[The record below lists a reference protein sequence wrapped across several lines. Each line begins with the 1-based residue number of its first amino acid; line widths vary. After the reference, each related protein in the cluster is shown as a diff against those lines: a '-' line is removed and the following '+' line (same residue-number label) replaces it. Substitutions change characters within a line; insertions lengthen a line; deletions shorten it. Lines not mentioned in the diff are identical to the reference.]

1 MRFSFRRGI
10 QGCAWRAELG
20 FRFGCVCPQVPP
32 RLCSLTTDVH
42 HLRPHLTQDDGQG
55 SSEKYKWGCL
65 SIKVPEGFL
74 GRPMFWGVQRSHWG
88 QLYMPW
94 VVSWNYNV
102 NATDFLSLLFR
113 IPPWSGWS
121 IKTPIILQSYP
132 SSPPPHPK
140 TNDLTRI
147 FSFPAPKR
155 VAHELSRWFLW
166 SCLAGFSS
174 FSLVHLFSQSEH
186 LWGPRLH
193 WLNDRKLATAF
204 SLLFLES

>member
-132 SSPPPHPK
+132 SSPPPHPSSSGRE
-140 TNDLTRI
+140 NLTLI
-147 FSFPAPKR
+147 PWAPGLGLCERDTLRDAKVCLDR
-155 VAHELSRWFLW
+155 KPSERRGYAKLSR
-166 SCLAGFSS
+166 
-174 FSLVHLFSQSEH
+174 
-186 LWGPRLH
+186 
-193 WLNDRKLATAF
+193 TAF
-204 SLLFLES
+204 G